1 MKIGDENWEIGDRRG
16 LNVSAYDAYV
26 LACAI
31 NQRAPLLTLGSG
43 LRARAGIEIGC
54 TGGESTMKSYSY
66 SEARGNFATVLD
78 EAERDGAVEIR
89 RRDGTV
95 FRILPLRKSKASPL
109 DVKGV
114 KVKVSADDLVAI
126 VREGRERK
134 PYE

>member
-1 MKIGDENWEIGDRRG
+1 
-16 LNVSAYDAYV
+16 
-26 LACAI
+26 
-31 NQRAPLLTLGSG
+31 
-43 LRARAGIEIGC
+43 
-54 TGGESTMKSYSY
+54 MKSYTY

-114 KVKVSADDLVAI
+114 KLEMSAAELVAI
-126 VREGRERK
+126 VREGRERG
-134 PYE
+134 